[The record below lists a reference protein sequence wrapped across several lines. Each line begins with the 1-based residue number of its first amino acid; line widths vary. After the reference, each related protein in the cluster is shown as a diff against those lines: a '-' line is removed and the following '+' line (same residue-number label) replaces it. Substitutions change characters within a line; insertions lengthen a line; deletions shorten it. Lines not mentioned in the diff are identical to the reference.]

1 VYNPVSLTVNPSYF
15 LQTTAW
21 LVISAALA
29 VLAFQ
34 PNFHLIVTIP
44 LILVLCW
51 YARGLL
57 RHAFIFQ
64 QTRCWLIKN
73 GDLYLLGTEQRLNM
87 DPVDQELGQKVQVKK
102 RQVFHSLVLF
112 SYQLHSKTYREII
125 FIDGVE
131 SEAFRKFRCMIKTL

>member
-34 PNFHLIVTIP
+34 PIFHLIVAIP
-44 LILVLCW
+44 LILVLCC

-64 QTRCWLIKN
+64 QTRRWLIKN
-73 GDLYLLGTEQRLNM
+73 GDLYLQNNEQPLNM
-87 DPVDQELGQKVQVKK
+87 DPVNQEFGQKVQIRK

-112 SYQLHSKTYREII
+112 SYQLKSKTYREII

-131 SEAFRKFRCMIKTL
+131 FEAFRQFRCMIKIL